1 MPKQDLIKNRLE
13 ELFSSGIP
21 DISDEKN
28 PEDSSASKEDQV
40 QPQASVAALVE
51 GDKLFQ
57 DLFDKSADA
66 LLILEKGHFIDC
78 NNAALAMLRFKSKQ
92 DILSL
97 HPSQLSPERQPDGRL
112 SFEKAEEMFQIALER
127 GNHRFE
133 WFYRRSV
140 GEDFPVEVLLTPIKI
155 GDKQIIVA
163 VWRDISDRISLV
175 QTQNLL
181 GKRVRELNCLS
192 DIGHRIDERPPLPE
206 LLNWVAQ
213 RIPAAMQYPDICIAA
228 ITLYDEVYGPPE
240 TLNLTCKMV
249 GGIRTGDELL
259 GYVQIGYKEQ
269 RSFLDDESAFIG
281 GIVGRVTSYIE
292 SLQFTEQ
299 IQRRTKELTTL
310 NEMARSLS
318 SIVDEKR
325 IAEIVYQNVCQLI
338 NVDDFYIAYYE
349 AEKKEVTFPLTYV
362 YGQRVDVNSRPLG
375 EGLTDYII
383 RHRTPL
389 LFGDNI
395 LDDMESLGI
404 KFLSIGDDKTSLS
417 WLGVPIVYG
426 DSVLGVI
433 SVQSVRIPN
442 LYKEHDQ
449 DLLISIA
456 SQAAVAIQNARA
468 FAQIQE
474 ALDENLRSRER
485 YELAAAGSSD
495 GLWDWN
501 ISKNEVYFSS
511 RWKTMIGYAD
521 EEITNNFSEFE
532 RRLHPE
538 DHDRVMKALSDY
550 LEGRIPVF
558 ELDYRFQH
566 KNGSYRWILARGAL
580 LRDENEVPVRMAGS
594 HSDITERR
602 LAELTIEKR
611 AAELETVAKLS
622 MSVSNIM
629 DPEKIL
635 QVVVDQAK
643 REFVLYH
650 VHIYLLDDLQQ
661 TLVLSAGSGEIGRK
675 MVAQKWQIPLNLER
689 SLVARAARE
698 RQGVIANDIRS
709 EPDFLPN
716 VFLPNTRSE
725 MAVPLV
731 VGENILGVLD
741 VQSEE
746 ENHFTEEDLS
756 IQTTLA
762 AQVAIALQNSIL
774 YIETQNA
781 LADTEVS
788 QKLLRSIM
796 DATPDWIFVKDQEHR
811 YRLVN
816 KGFADAL
823 HIQPEDF
830 IGKNDLD
837 LGFPEERVKGNSKKG
852 IRGFWADDR
861 LVMESGQAQIYPND
875 PVLIDGDI
883 HIFHTYK
890 TPIRDADGKVTGVLA
905 FGRDVTEREELL
917 AETDALY
924 SGANRIIRARTT
936 EEVLQSI
943 IEATNLKQFDR
954 AGITFFD
961 SLWTTEVPETGV
973 IAATWESSGNEPLIP
988 LGSIYSLRSMPFSVM
1003 IMRDTPTFI
1012 SNIDTDERLDSKTR
1026 AFVATIGKTI
1036 ALFPLVSGG
1045 DWFGWLNLASER
1057 PFNISETTLRQI
1069 ESLVSLGAAVIHT
1082 QRLQQ
1087 GMEERLREMSELQRT
1102 MSHEAWS
1109 TYLSRSQHGISGYVF
1124 DNLRTRPLS
1133 IEEISSFHPSIDS
1146 QGLETAQPHIYKTSL
1161 AIGGETVGILG
1172 VREDPNIGISEE
1184 EKALMEAIAEQVS
1197 QALERT
1203 RLIEQTQKSAV
1214 ELQAVARVSSVSSTI
1229 LDPIYLLQSVV
1240 DLAKKSFGLYHAHAY
1255 MLDET
1260 GSKLV
1265 LAAGA
1270 GDIGREMVAKGWEI
1284 LIDEESIVTRAAR
1297 LRQGQIVNNVNQ
1309 EKGFLP
1315 NPLLP
1320 DTISEMAIPM
1330 IVGNRLLGV
1339 FDAQSDRI
1347 NYFTDE
1353 DLRTYNTLASQTAVA
1368 LQNAQL
1374 FAEQA
1379 MTVER
1384 LRELDHLKSSF
1395 MANMS
1400 HELRTP
1406 LNSILGFTQVILEGI
1421 DGPLTDFMDTDLQL
1435 IEKNGKHLLNLINE
1449 VLDMAKI
1456 ESGRLSLT
1464 FEAVDL
1470 RELLG
1475 DVLETTSPQAKDKN
1489 IYLRLDANPEDD
1501 LVVTADQIRMRQVML
1516 NLVANAIKF
1525 TDTGGVTIH
1534 INKTGDLL
1542 RIRFLDTGIGIPID
1556 KLETIFEAF
1565 SQVDTSTTRK
1575 AGGTGLGLP
1584 ISRRLVE
1591 MHGGRLWAESKGM
1604 SGDGSTFHLDIPVHP
1619 PIK

>member
-1 MPKQDLIKNRLE
+1 
-13 ELFSSGIP
+13 
-21 DISDEKN
+21 
-28 PEDSSASKEDQV
+28 
-40 QPQASVAALVE
+40 
-51 GDKLFQ
+51 
-57 DLFDKSADA
+57 
-66 LLILEKGHFIDC
+66 
-78 NNAALAMLRFKSKQ
+78 
-92 DILSL
+92 
-97 HPSQLSPERQPDGRL
+97 
-112 SFEKAEEMFQIALER
+112 
-127 GNHRFE
+127 
-133 WFYRRSV
+133 
-140 GEDFPVEVLLTPIKI
+140 
-155 GDKQIIVA
+155 
-163 VWRDISDRISLV
+163 
-175 QTQNLL
+175 
-181 GKRVRELNCLS
+181 
-192 DIGHRIDERPPLPE
+192 
-206 LLNWVAQ
+206 
-213 RIPAAMQYPDICIAA
+213 
-228 ITLYDEVYGPPE
+228 
-240 TLNLTCKMV
+240 
-249 GGIRTGDELL
+249 
-259 GYVQIGYKEQ
+259 
-269 RSFLDDESAFIG
+269 
-281 GIVGRVTSYIE
+281 
-292 SLQFTEQ
+292 
-299 IQRRTKELTTL
+299 
-310 NEMARSLS
+310 
-318 SIVDEKR
+318 
-325 IAEIVYQNVCQLI
+325 
-338 NVDDFYIAYYE
+338 
-349 AEKKEVTFPLTYV
+349 
-362 YGQRVDVNSRPLG
+362 
-375 EGLTDYII
+375 
-383 RHRTPL
+383 
-389 LFGDNI
+389 
-395 LDDMESLGI
+395 
-404 KFLSIGDDKTSLS
+404 
-417 WLGVPIVYG
+417 
-426 DSVLGVI
+426 
-433 SVQSVRIPN
+433 
-442 LYKEHDQ
+442 
-449 DLLISIA
+449 
-456 SQAAVAIQNARA
+456 
-468 FAQIQE
+468 
-474 ALDENLRSRER
+474 
-485 YELAAAGSSD
+485 
-495 GLWDWN
+495 
-501 ISKNEVYFSS
+501 
-511 RWKTMIGYAD
+511 
-521 EEITNNFSEFE
+521 
-532 RRLHPE
+532 
-538 DHDRVMKALSDY
+538 
-550 LEGRIPVF
+550 
-558 ELDYRFQH
+558 
-566 KNGSYRWILARGAL
+566 
-580 LRDENEVPVRMAGS
+580 
-594 HSDITERR
+594 
-602 LAELTIEKR
+602 
-611 AAELETVAKLS
+611 
-622 MSVSNIM
+622 
-629 DPEKIL
+629 
-635 QVVVDQAK
+635 
-643 REFVLYH
+643 
-650 VHIYLLDDLQQ
+650 
-661 TLVLSAGSGEIGRK
+661 
-675 MVAQKWQIPLNLER
+675 
-689 SLVARAARE
+689 
-698 RQGVIANDIRS
+698 
-709 EPDFLPN
+709 
-716 VFLPNTRSE
+716 
-725 MAVPLV
+725 
-731 VGENILGVLD
+731 
-741 VQSEE
+741 
-746 ENHFTEEDLS
+746 
-756 IQTTLA
+756 
-762 AQVAIALQNSIL
+762 
-774 YIETQNA
+774 
-781 LADTEVS
+781 
-788 QKLLRSIM
+788 
-796 DATPDWIFVKDQEHR
+796 
-811 YRLVN
+811 
-816 KGFADAL
+816 
-823 HIQPEDF
+823 
-830 IGKNDLD
+830 
-837 LGFPEERVKGNSKKG
+837 
-852 IRGFWADDR
+852 
-861 LVMESGQAQIYPND
+861 
-875 PVLIDGDI
+875 
-883 HIFHTYK
+883 
-890 TPIRDADGKVTGVLA
+890 
-905 FGRDVTEREELL
+905 
-917 AETDALY
+917 
-924 SGANRIIRARTT
+924 
-936 EEVLQSI
+936 
-943 IEATNLKQFDR
+943 
-954 AGITFFD
+954 
-961 SLWTTEVPETGV
+961 
-973 IAATWESSGNEPLIP
+973 
-988 LGSIYSLRSMPFSVM
+988 
-1003 IMRDTPTFI
+1003 
-1012 SNIDTDERLDSKTR
+1012 
-1026 AFVATIGKTI
+1026 
-1036 ALFPLVSGG
+1036 LVSGG
-1045 DWFGWLNLASER
+1045 DWFVWLNLASER

-1133 IEEISSFHPSIDS
+1133 IEEISSFHPSIDT

-1320 DTISEMAIPM
+1320 DTVSEMAIPM

-1339 FDAQSDRI
+1339 FDAQSDRV

>member
-1 MPKQDLIKNRLE
+1 
-13 ELFSSGIP
+13 
-21 DISDEKN
+21 
-28 PEDSSASKEDQV
+28 
-40 QPQASVAALVE
+40 
-51 GDKLFQ
+51 
-57 DLFDKSADA
+57 
-66 LLILEKGHFIDC
+66 
-78 NNAALAMLRFKSKQ
+78 
-92 DILSL
+92 
-97 HPSQLSPERQPDGRL
+97 
-112 SFEKAEEMFQIALER
+112 
-127 GNHRFE
+127 
-133 WFYRRSV
+133 
-140 GEDFPVEVLLTPIKI
+140 
-155 GDKQIIVA
+155 
-163 VWRDISDRISLV
+163 
-175 QTQNLL
+175 
-181 GKRVRELNCLS
+181 
-192 DIGHRIDERPPLPE
+192 
-206 LLNWVAQ
+206 
-213 RIPAAMQYPDICIAA
+213 
-228 ITLYDEVYGPPE
+228 
-240 TLNLTCKMV
+240 
-249 GGIRTGDELL
+249 
-259 GYVQIGYKEQ
+259 
-269 RSFLDDESAFIG
+269 
-281 GIVGRVTSYIE
+281 
-292 SLQFTEQ
+292 
-299 IQRRTKELTTL
+299 
-310 NEMARSLS
+310 
-318 SIVDEKR
+318 
-325 IAEIVYQNVCQLI
+325 
-338 NVDDFYIAYYE
+338 
-349 AEKKEVTFPLTYV
+349 
-362 YGQRVDVNSRPLG
+362 
-375 EGLTDYII
+375 
-383 RHRTPL
+383 
-389 LFGDNI
+389 
-395 LDDMESLGI
+395 
-404 KFLSIGDDKTSLS
+404 
-417 WLGVPIVYG
+417 
-426 DSVLGVI
+426 
-433 SVQSVRIPN
+433 
-442 LYKEHDQ
+442 
-449 DLLISIA
+449 
-456 SQAAVAIQNARA
+456 
-468 FAQIQE
+468 
-474 ALDENLRSRER
+474 
-485 YELAAAGSSD
+485 
-495 GLWDWN
+495 
-501 ISKNEVYFSS
+501 
-511 RWKTMIGYAD
+511 
-521 EEITNNFSEFE
+521 
-532 RRLHPE
+532 
-538 DHDRVMKALSDY
+538 
-550 LEGRIPVF
+550 
-558 ELDYRFQH
+558 
-566 KNGSYRWILARGAL
+566 
-580 LRDENEVPVRMAGS
+580 
-594 HSDITERR
+594 
-602 LAELTIEKR
+602 
-611 AAELETVAKLS
+611 
-622 MSVSNIM
+622 
-629 DPEKIL
+629 
-635 QVVVDQAK
+635 
-643 REFVLYH
+643 
-650 VHIYLLDDLQQ
+650 
-661 TLVLSAGSGEIGRK
+661 
-675 MVAQKWQIPLNLER
+675 
-689 SLVARAARE
+689 
-698 RQGVIANDIRS
+698 
-709 EPDFLPN
+709 
-716 VFLPNTRSE
+716 
-725 MAVPLV
+725 
-731 VGENILGVLD
+731 
-741 VQSEE
+741 
-746 ENHFTEEDLS
+746 
-756 IQTTLA
+756 
-762 AQVAIALQNSIL
+762 
-774 YIETQNA
+774 
-781 LADTEVS
+781 
-788 QKLLRSIM
+788 
-796 DATPDWIFVKDQEHR
+796 
-811 YRLVN
+811 
-816 KGFADAL
+816 
-823 HIQPEDF
+823 
-830 IGKNDLD
+830 
-837 LGFPEERVKGNSKKG
+837 
-852 IRGFWADDR
+852 
-861 LVMESGQAQIYPND
+861 
-875 PVLIDGDI
+875 
-883 HIFHTYK
+883 
-890 TPIRDADGKVTGVLA
+890 
-905 FGRDVTEREELL
+905 
-917 AETDALY
+917 
-924 SGANRIIRARTT
+924 
-936 EEVLQSI
+936 
-943 IEATNLKQFDR
+943 
-954 AGITFFD
+954 
-961 SLWTTEVPETGV
+961 
-973 IAATWESSGNEPLIP
+973 
-988 LGSIYSLRSMPFSVM
+988 M

-1133 IEEISSFHPSIDS
+1133 IEEISSFHPSIDT

-1320 DTISEMAIPM
+1320 DTVSEMAIPM

-1339 FDAQSDRI
+1339 FDAQSDRV